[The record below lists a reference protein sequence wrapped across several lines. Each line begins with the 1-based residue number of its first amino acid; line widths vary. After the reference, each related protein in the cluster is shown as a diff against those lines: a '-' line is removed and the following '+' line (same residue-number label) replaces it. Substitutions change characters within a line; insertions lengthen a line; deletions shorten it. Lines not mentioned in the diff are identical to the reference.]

1 MLIRMDKLLSSEL
14 GLSRTDAKKLLSQGR
29 VLVDGIAVKSGSD
42 KADTDKSE
50 ILVDGKRIAYRE
62 FLYLIMNKPLG
73 VVSSTDDHDG
83 ETVIDLVPKELF
95 RKGLFPAGRLDKYS
109 EGMLIITDDG
119 AFAHKILAPKH
130 HLPKTY
136 EITLDAPIIDDALV
150 EEFSKGVYLGGG
162 ERSSPALLVPLS
174 PSSGRVTIYEGI
186 YHQVRRMFDQNGAHV
201 TSLKRIQIG
210 GLSLDES
217 LAPGEVREM
226 TADELSQLMRAD
238 ERS

>member
-29 VLVDGIAVKSGSD
+29 VLVDGVAVKSGSD

-73 VVSSTDDHDG
+73 VVSSTDGHDG

-119 AFAHKILAPKH
+119 AFAHKILAPKS

-136 EITLDAPIIDDALV
+136 EVTLDAPIINDALV

-162 ERSSPALLVPLS
+162 ERSSPAKLVPIS
-174 PSSGRVTIYEGI
+174 SSSGRVTIYEGI

-201 TSLKRIQIG
+201 ISLKRIQIG
-210 GLSLDES
+210 GLPLDEK
-217 LAPGEVREM
+217 LAPGQVREM
-226 TADELSQLMRAD
+226 TADELSQLMKTD